1 LYQLRGSSIDASGKP
16 KKSTLS
22 ALYSLMRR
30 CLNESIPENCNR
42 TNVGCAFDFLA
53 HLFIDGQMGF
63 FPLEFGTKLY
73 RRHDRIFRSEN
84 WNQVNKQ
91 ETLSKYVAI
100 NKKLDAL

>member
-1 LYQLRGSSIDASGKP
+1 
-16 KKSTLS
+16 
-22 ALYSLMRR
+22 M
-30 CLNESIPENCNR
+30 
-42 TNVGCAFDFLA
+42 
-53 HLFIDGQMGF
+53 
-63 FPLEFGTKLY
+63 EFGTKLY